1 MPTKEENYRNT
12 TNCNKKYYLP
22 GYKGARYKEQG
33 EVGLHDKERVPG
45 IRPNQT
51 PPDRE
56 EAILAFVQEHPSY
69 GLKRISAELR
79 KPENGGIKIGETE

>member
-1 MPTKEENYRNT
+1 M
-12 TNCNKKYYLP
+12 
-22 GYKGARYKEQG
+22 
-33 EVGLHDKERVPG
+33 HDKERVPG

-69 GLKRISAELR
+69 GPKRISAELR
-79 KPENGGIKIGETE
+79 KPENGGIKIGETAVYGVLRRKQGKLLFIPKMLTP